1 MSGYK
6 LRSSIGTYNCSF
18 WVVVTPKYSIL
29 EGTLD
34 LQLDPPVFT
43 ASEPFPK
50 FHSFHSWIYNKCQ
63 DVHLCTKDTRQYLVW
78 DQDGEEETTDL
89 VTQALFQAADTDEND
104 KKPGVG
110 QARKKQSKKKQDKAK
125 KKSRK
130 NKKSSK
136 KRKAKST
143 SDSESDES
151 SKSSSSSSSLE
162 KSSENSEATQNLA
175 KDLPQDL
182 AQDLAHTCMHMYL
195 CENISSP
202 LSCMLLLSL
211 L

>member
-1 MSGYK
+1 M
-6 LRSSIGTYNCSF
+6 
-18 WVVVTPKYSIL
+18 TPKYSIL

-43 ASEPFPK
+43 QPQNPFQNSIP
-50 FHSFHSWIYNKCQ
+50 SIPESKCQ
-63 DVHLCTKDTRQYLVW
+63 GVHLCTKDTRQYLVW

-110 QARKKQSKKKQDKAK
+110 QAKKKKSKQKQDKAK

-151 SKSSSSSSSLE
+151 SKSSSSSSSSE
-162 KSSENSEATQNLA
+162 KSSESSEATQDLA
-175 KDLPQDL
+175 KDLPK
-182 AQDLAHTCMHMYL
+182 DLAHTYMHMYL